1 VASLLAVEP
10 PIPSALSLPCEIAS
24 QLPMNRAE
32 RLDHYYQQIKHI
44 ILSRQSVMTGLLPAS
59 TAVNAHGDYTDAW
72 VRDNVYSILA
82 AWGLALAYRKLDD
95 AQGRAYELEH
105 SVIKLMRGLLTA
117 MMKQAAKVERF
128 KETQDPL
135 DAMHAKYDTHTG
147 DVVVGDDE
155 WGHLQLDA
163 TSLYLLMLAQ
173 MTASGFA
180 IIQTLDEVD
189 FVQNLVYY
197 IGRTYRTPDFGIW
210 ERGNKINHGNPEL
223 NASSLGM
230 AKAALEAMDEL
241 NLFGVRGGPLSVI
254 HVMSDEIARSRTT
267 LISLLPRESNSKE
280 VDAALLSVIGFPAFA
295 VEDPVIVER
304 TRQKILDKLAGR
316 YGCKRFLRDGHQTVL
331 EDSSRLYYEPEEL
344 QAFEH
349 IESEWPLFFTYLVLD
364 GLFRGDTTQVDTF
377 RQRLQTLLVEHNSWQ
392 LLPELY
398 YVPLESV
405 AAERANP
412 HSQKRLPNEN
422 VPLIW
427 AQSLYILAE
436 MIAEGLLAL
445 GDVDPLGRHLC
456 LGKLSDPTVQI
467 ALLAEDEAL
476 QQELRTYGVETQT
489 LQQLEPIQVL
499 DAGALGR
506 AYGQL
511 GQNQKLGLS
520 GRPIR
525 RLRSLTTA
533 CLYRFGGEVKAFLP
547 AFLDQTQ
554 FYLTLDYHFLVDQI
568 KTELAYI
575 RRHWTHPGRPTL
587 TLLLTKTMLL
597 SGRQPLLQLFQ
608 ELESGE
614 CNGVK
619 VKLGALQQLLLMAR
633 IKRIDALEDF
643 QFIPSDRMDS
653 QSRSDYLAL
662 DPKCC
667 QPLTYNLEVD
677 LEQETDIPRLLA
689 QLHASQNLYEQV
701 ELLQTLL
708 HLKDLNFDTGW
719 GDPGQPV
726 TLQHLLEEIYGKAG
740 DLRLWSILRRVAGL
754 IHKVDIGLS
763 DALTH
768 IVVRQR
774 QVAVGKAY
782 SDAALIAQPI
792 SHHELMEKIEE
803 FCGEDIRER
812 VLTQE
817 IIIYFHLLLRAEP
830 ELFEDLL
837 TLRVGYFILLLT
849 SELASELHL
858 TQDEAYETLMSL
870 SPFEVKERL
879 RQALLSY
886 ESLNQ
891 ALLSQ
896 ESLHLRHS
904 QQSITWIV
912 PPDAP
917 QTTESFGSWLRMRER
932 EGMINR
938 LPSQFYQQVW
948 QLLKHCKGL
957 IIGDKLERRNRLDSA
972 VILSEMT
979 PEEKNF
985 ALRLEHLLHKIGA
998 PQYRQLNIEALTELT
1013 AIVTANPDFYLEDYL
1028 VMDVLIGHAVRLT
1041 YLEQFPDHC
1050 KCYAEYKSDAWR
1062 QVYNSSPRQYAQSIA
1077 TALRYLTELGAEQ
1090 ALETENPTAE
1100 ETHARTLPD

>member
-1 VASLLAVEP
+1 
-10 PIPSALSLPCEIAS
+10 
-24 QLPMNRAE
+24 
-32 RLDHYYQQIKHI
+32 
-44 ILSRQSVMTGLLPAS
+44 
-59 TAVNAHGDYTDAW
+59 
-72 VRDNVYSILA
+72 
-82 AWGLALAYRKLDD
+82 
-95 AQGRAYELEH
+95 
-105 SVIKLMRGLLTA
+105 
-117 MMKQAAKVERF
+117 
-128 KETQDPL
+128 
-135 DAMHAKYDTHTG
+135 
-147 DVVVGDDE
+147 
-155 WGHLQLDA
+155 
-163 TSLYLLMLAQ
+163 
-173 MTASGFA
+173 
-180 IIQTLDEVD
+180 
-189 FVQNLVYY
+189 
-197 IGRTYRTPDFGIW
+197 
-210 ERGNKINHGNPEL
+210 
-223 NASSLGM
+223 
-230 AKAALEAMDEL
+230 
-241 NLFGVRGGPLSVI
+241 
-254 HVMSDEIARSRTT
+254 
-267 LISLLPRESNSKE
+267 

-295 VEDPVIVER
+295 VEDRAIVER
-304 TRQKILDKLAGR
+304 TRQKILDKLTGR

-349 IESEWPLFFTYLVLD
+349 IESEWPLFFTYLFLD
-364 GLFRGDTTQVDTF
+364 GLFRGDTVQVDAF
-377 RQRLQTLLVEHNSWQ
+377 RQRLQEVLVERNGWQ

-405 AAERANP
+405 AAERAAP
-412 HSQKRLPNEN
+412 HSQSRLPNEN

-456 LGKLSDPTVQI
+456 LGQLSDPTVQI

-489 LQQLEPIQVL
+489 LQQVEPIQVL
-499 DAGALGR
+499 DAGALAR
-506 AYGQL
+506 AYAQL
-511 GQNQKLGLS
+511 GQNSKLGLS

-554 FYLTLDYHFLVDQI
+554 FYLTLDYHFLVDQV

-608 ELESGE
+608 ELGNGE

-619 VKLGALQQLLLMAR
+619 VKLGSLQQLLLMAGMER
-633 IKRIDALEDF
+633 MDVLEDF
-643 QFIPSDRMDS
+643 QFVPSDVMEF
-653 QSRSDYLAL
+653 RSGTHHLSF
-662 DPKCC
+662 DPQRC
-667 QPLTYNLEVD
+667 QLLTYRLELD
-677 LEQETDIPRLLA
+677 LEQETDIPILLA
-689 QLHASQNLYEQV
+689 HLKSSPNLYEQV

-708 HLKDLNFDTGW
+708 HLQDLDFDTGW
-719 GDPGQPV
+719 GSSSQPV

-740 DLRLWSILRRVAGL
+740 DLGLWNILRRVAGL
-754 IHKVDIGLS
+754 IHKVDIALS

-768 IVVRQR
+768 ILVRQR

-782 SDAALIAQPI
+782 SDAALIAQPL
-792 SHHELMEKIEE
+792 SHQELMEKIAE
-803 FCGEDIRER
+803 FCGEDIREH

-830 ELFEDLL
+830 ELFADLL
-837 TLRVGYFILLLT
+837 TLRVGYFMLLIT

-870 SPFEVKERL
+870 SPFEVKEHL

-891 ALLSQ
+891 ALLNQ
-896 ESLHLRHS
+896 ESLHLRCL
-904 QQSITWIV
+904 QQPITWIV
-912 PPDAP
+912 QPDASKTAEP
-917 QTTESFGSWLRMRER
+917 LGSWLRTRER
-932 EGMINR
+932 QGMINR
-938 LPSQFYQQVW
+938 LPPQFYQQVW

-957 IIGDKLERRNRLDSA
+957 VIGDKLERRNRLNSA
-972 VILSEMT
+972 IILSEMT

-985 ALRLEHLLHKIGA
+985 ALRIEHLLHKIGA
-998 PQYRQLNIEALTELT
+998 PQYRQLNIEALTELA

-1041 YLEQFPDHC
+1041 YLEQFPERRN
-1050 KCYAEYKSDAWR
+1050 CYAEYKSDAWR
-1062 QVYNSSPRQYAQSIA
+1062 QVYDSPPLHYAQSIA

-1090 ALETENPTAE
+1090 KLEKLENPTPE
-1100 ETHARTLPD
+1100 ETHARTLPR